1 MCTIVSGVLRKSN
14 GECPKVIEDPV
25 VCATNIE
32 YSKVWMRA
40 MRGDMI
46 ESLDVVRMV
55 CDDVQIIAGVV
66 RRFLGI
72 RYRR

>member
-1 MCTIVSGVLRKSN
+1 MRTIVSGVLRKSN
-14 GECPKVIEDPV
+14 GECPKVIEDPVVVCV

-46 ESLDVVRMV
+46 ESSDVVRMAIE
-55 CDDVQIIAGVV
+55 DVWCELRNIFAEP
-66 RRFLGI
+66 
-72 RYRR
+72 

>member
-1 MCTIVSGVLRKSN
+1 MCTIVSGVLRKLN

-25 VCATNIE
+25 VVCVVCATNIK

-46 ESLDVVRMV
+46 ESLDVVCMV
-55 CDDVQIIAGVV
+55 CDDVRIVAGVV
-66 RRFLGI
+66 RRFLRI
-72 RYRR
+72 